1 MLSLTLMWPA
11 PTSWGLVAVL
21 AVGAAACYSEGYD
34 TSRLPEGVRA
44 DYVVFADRCSRC
56 HSLSRPLSAGIDDD
70 VFWKRYVETM
80 RLKPGSGIS
89 VADEAPILRFLHYYS
104 TQRKRDRQD
113 QSTAT
118 PAISLGDAAAE
129 AM

>member
-1 MLSLTLMWPA
+1 MWPA
-11 PTSWGLVAVL
+11 RTACGLVAL
-21 AVGAAACYSEGYD
+21 AVGVGGCYSEGYD
-34 TSRLPEGVRA
+34 TSRLPEGLRG
-44 DYVVFADRCSRC
+44 DYAVFADRCSRC

-70 VFWKRYVETM
+70 VFWRRYVDTM

-104 TQRKRDRQD
+104 MQRKRDRQEPGV
-113 QSTAT
+113 AT
-118 PAISLGDAAAE
+118 SPISPGDAAAE